1 MTGRGEDGGRPL
13 TGRKVLMIAV
23 GAFAVI
29 AGVNIYMMTRAIEG
43 FPGLVVD
50 SSYRAGIGFDAR
62 RAAQEALG
70 WRMSARYEDG
80 GLVVDLIGRDGA
92 PVRGLDV
99 SAVIGR
105 PATANEDRALDLA
118 PAQDGY
124 AAQLALAPG
133 LWRVVVSTASPTGAP
148 YEAAAEIL
156 VAPEAAAKP

>member
-80 GLVVDLIGRDGA
+80 GLVVDLTGR
-92 PVRGLDV
+92 DV